1 MTLERI
7 SRRFMERHPDDAVR
21 IVEQLADED
30 KSTLIQSLEPD
41 TAAGILQA
49 MTPADAVSCITLMMP
64 AQSIPVLKCL
74 SPNFAAGCLR
84 RLAADRRREILAQAG
99 RSNDLKN
106 VRTLLTFPP
115 DVAGAVMD
123 TETAA
128 VQEQMSSAEA
138 VAFAKR
144 HPDKLRNIIY
154 VVNGENI
161 LVGLIEARDLLIL
174 KDKTPIN
181 SVMKP
186 IQYRLNGRAY
196 LHAARDNPGWEH
208 CDDLPVVDYHGTY
221 LGSLN
226 RESFLHALAEIEVD
240 SSHGDQPKEILLGL
254 AETFLNTC
262 SEFLFPHSK

>member
-7 SRRFMERHPDDAVR
+7 SRRFMERHPEDAVR

-30 KSTLIQSLEPD
+30 KSTLIQSLEPG

-49 MTPADAVSCITLMMP
+49 MTPADALSCIALMTP

-74 SPNFAAGCLR
+74 SPNFAAGCMR

-174 KDKTPIN
+174 KDKRN
-181 SVMKP
+181 
-186 IQYRLNGRAY
+186 
-196 LHAARDNPGWEH
+196 
-208 CDDLPVVDYHGTY
+208 
-221 LGSLN
+221 
-226 RESFLHALAEIEVD
+226 
-240 SSHGDQPKEILLGL
+240 LLMM
-254 AETFLNTC
+254 
-262 SEFLFPHSK
+262 P

>member
-1 MTLERI
+1 
-7 SRRFMERHPDDAVR
+7 MEQHPGDAVR
-21 IVEQLADED
+21 IVEQLAGED
-30 KSTLIQSLEPD
+30 RSALIQSLKPEI
-41 TAAGILQA
+41 AAGILQA
-49 MTPADAVSCITLMMP
+49 MTPADAVSCIALMTP
-64 AQSIPVLKCL
+64 VQSIPVLKCL
-74 SPNFAAGCLR
+74 SPNFAAGCMRRLTAELR
-84 RLAADRRREILAQAG
+84 RDILTQAG
-99 RSNDLKN
+99 QNNDLKN

-123 TETAA
+123 PETAA
-128 VQEQMSSAEA
+128 IQEQMSCAEA

-154 VVNGENI
+154 VVNGENV
-161 LVGLIEARDLLIL
+161 LVGLLEARDLLIL

-196 LHAARDNPGWEH
+196 LQTARDNPGWEY

-226 RESFLHALAEIEVD
+226 RENFLQALAEIEVG

-262 SEFLFPHSK
+262 SEFLFPRRK